1 MFSNKDPSEIVTL
14 TFDFTNILAAP
25 LTPAI
30 VPTVVNGS
38 DATPS
43 AILSGV
49 AVVIGSTVTQKITGG
64 LSGVSYKVVCTV
76 NGADGS
82 KYVLADILPV
92 ISV

>member
-1 MFSNKDPSEIVTL
+1 MFSNKDPSEIVVL

-30 VPTVVNGS
+30 AVTVVNGA
-38 DATPS
+38 DGAPS
-43 AILSGV
+43 ALLSGV
-49 AVVIGSTVTQKITGG
+49 PSIVGSTVTQKVTGG
-64 LSGVSYKVVCTV
+64 LSGVSYKIACTV